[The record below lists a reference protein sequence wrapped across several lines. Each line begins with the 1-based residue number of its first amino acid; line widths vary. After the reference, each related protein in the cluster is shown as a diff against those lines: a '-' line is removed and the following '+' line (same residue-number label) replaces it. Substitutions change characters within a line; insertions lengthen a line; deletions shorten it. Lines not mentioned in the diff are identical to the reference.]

1 MCGENNSLSF
11 RLLFEHDE
19 DGKVYSSFQSFPELQ
34 GYAGQMHGG
43 IISALLD
50 SAMTHCL
57 FHRNVE
63 GVTAELLVKYIKPVP
78 QEAEVHLCA
87 WVKEKILTL
96 YKLQA
101 ELSVEGE
108 VLVKAESKFM
118 EIRKPA

>member
-1 MCGENNSLSF
+1 MCGEHNSLSF
-11 RLLFEHDE
+11 RLRFEHDDE
-19 DGKVYSSFQSFPELQ
+19 AKVYSSFQSFPELQ

-63 GVTAELLVKYIKPVP
+63 GVTAELTVKYLKPVP
-78 QEAEVHLCA
+78 QEADLRLCA
-87 WVKEKILTL
+87 WVEQKILTL
-96 YKLQA
+96 YKLKA
-101 ELSVEGE
+101 ELSVAGE

-118 EIRKPA
+118 EIRKQ

>member
-1 MCGENNSLSF
+1 MCGEHNSLSF
-11 RLLFEHDE
+11 RLRFEHDDE
-19 DGKVYSSFQSFPELQ
+19 GKVYSSFQSFPELQ

-63 GVTAELLVKYIKPVP
+63 GVTAELLVKYLKPVP
-78 QEAEVHLCA
+78 QEADLRLSA
-87 WVKEKILTL
+87 WVEQKILTL
-96 YKLQA
+96 YKLKA
-101 ELSVEGE
+101 ELSVGGE

-118 EIRKPA
+118 EIRKQS

>member
-1 MCGENNSLSF
+1 MCGEHNSLSF
-11 RLLFEHDE
+11 RLCFEHDDE
-19 DGKVYSSFQSFPELQ
+19 GKVYSSFQSFPELQ

-63 GVTAELLVKYIKPVP
+63 GVTAELTVKYLKPVP
-78 QEAEVHLCA
+78 QEADLRLCA
-87 WVKEKILTL
+87 WVEQKILTL
-96 YKLQA
+96 YKLKA

-118 EIRKPA
+118 EIRKQ

>member
-1 MCGENNSLSF
+1 MCGEHNSLSF
-11 RLLFEHDE
+11 RLRFEHDE
-19 DGKVYSSFQSFPELQ
+19 EGKVYSSFQSFPELQ

-63 GVTAELLVKYIKPVP
+63 GVTAELTVKYLKPVP
-78 QEAEVHLCA
+78 QEADLRLSA
-87 WVKEKILTL
+87 WVEQKILTL
-96 YKLQA
+96 YKLKA
-101 ELSVEGE
+101 ELSVGGE

-118 EIRKPA
+118 EIRKQS

>member
-1 MCGENNSLSF
+1 MCGEHNSLSF
-11 RLLFEHDE
+11 RLRFEHDDE
-19 DGKVYSSFQSFPELQ
+19 GKVYSSFQSFPELQ

-63 GVTAELLVKYIKPVP
+63 GVTAELTVKYLKPVP
-78 QEAEVHLCA
+78 QEADLRLCA
-87 WVKEKILTL
+87 WVEQKILTL
-96 YKLQA
+96 YKLKA
-101 ELSVEGE
+101 ELSVGGE

-118 EIRKPA
+118 EIRKQS

>member
-1 MCGENNSLSF
+1 MCGEHNSLSF
-11 RLLFEHDE
+11 RLRFEHDDE
-19 DGKVYSSFQSFPELQ
+19 GKVYSSFQSFPELQ

-63 GVTAELLVKYIKPVP
+63 GVTAELTVKYLKPVP
-78 QEAEVHLCA
+78 QEADLRLSA
-87 WVKEKILTL
+87 WVEQKILTL
-96 YKLQA
+96 YKLKA
-101 ELSVEGE
+101 ELSVAGE

-118 EIRKPA
+118 EIRKQ

>member
-1 MCGENNSLSF
+1 MCGEHNSLSF
-11 RLLFEHDE
+11 RLRFEHDDE
-19 DGKVYSSFQSFPELQ
+19 GKVYSSFQSFPELQ

-63 GVTAELLVKYIKPVP
+63 GVTAELTVKYLKPVP
-78 QEAEVHLCA
+78 QEADLRLSA
-87 WVKEKILTL
+87 WVEQKILTL
-96 YKLQA
+96 YKLKA
-101 ELSVEGE
+101 ELSVGGE

-118 EIRKPA
+118 EIRKQS